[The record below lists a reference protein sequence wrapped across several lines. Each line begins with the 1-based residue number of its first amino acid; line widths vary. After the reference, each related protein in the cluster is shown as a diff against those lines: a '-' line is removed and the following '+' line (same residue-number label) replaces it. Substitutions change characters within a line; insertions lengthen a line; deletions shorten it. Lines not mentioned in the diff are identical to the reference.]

1 MKAYGVSCNGS
12 NILAAKL
19 QPSHLLFLSLENF
32 LSFFSLKRIFWPGL
46 GFFITLQEFLC
57 VSKSVGTCFSREKLS
72 KLLDAFVERQHWI
85 FALLGIIIIILCVM
99 HWILISST
107 SLAQSICAHYS
118 YFENIPRSVCDPE
131 RKVQNMGCKKQGAK
145 NWVIV
150 TQKEKRQPLHP
161 AFCNS

>member
-32 LSFFSLKRIFWPGL
+32 LSFFSLNRIFWPGL

-85 FALLGIIIIILCVM
+85 FALLGIIIIILCVK

-107 SLAQSICAHYS
+107 SLAQSICTYYS
-118 YFENIPRSVCDPE
+118 CFENMDRF
-131 RKVQNMGCKKQGAK
+131 
-145 NWVIV
+145 V
-150 TQKEKRQPLHP
+150 TEYLFYKHFFLN
-161 AFCNS
+161 FFDG